1 MLGRTQKL
9 LRSIDV
15 SRIEQAIHAA
25 EQQTSGQIRVSIA
38 PLTWGNIGRLADK
51 AFRRLGM
58 SATRER
64 NGVLLF
70 IMPSRR
76 RFVLLGDQGIHA
88 KVGQEFWHRVAAAV
102 AERFRAGEFT
112 EGIVRGID
120 SVGEQLATHFPP
132 RGENQVNE
140 LPDEVDFG
148 PRRGKH

>member
-15 SRIEQAIHAA
+15 QRIEGAIHAA

-38 PLTWGNIGRLADK
+38 PLTWGKVQRLAEK
-51 AFRRLGM
+51 TFRRLGM

-76 RFVLLGDQGIHA
+76 RFVVLGDEGIHG
-88 KVGQEFWHRVAAAV
+88 KVGQEFWHLVASV
-102 AERFRAGEFT
+102 IGERFRTGDFT
-112 EGIVRGID
+112 GGIVRGVQSI
-120 SVGEQLATHFPP
+120 GEQLATHFPA
-132 RGENQVNE
+132 RGEDQVNE
-140 LPDEVDFG
+140 LPDDVDFG
-148 PRRGKH
+148 PRRAKR